1 MEQKQ
6 KEAQAAINLMKAQ
19 FERNRSEEESRRGLV
34 IVQAK
39 YGRIIFSG
47 EAVTSDSLDQ
57 SEVIDVTI
65 PLQCLVKD
73 SKLILYEPSKVRI
86 FVSK

>member
-6 KEAQAAINLMKAQ
+6 KEAQAAINLMRSQ
-19 FERNRSEEESRRGLV
+19 FERNRSEEESRGGLV

-39 YGRIIFSG
+39 YGRIIASG
-47 EAVTSDSLDQ
+47 ESVSSDSLDQ

-73 SKLILYEPSKVRI
+73 SKLILYEPSKVR
-86 FVSK
+86 K